1 MAVVGAGVRTL
12 ISLAVIISVTTSVE
26 VGPGPRDG
34 PWDYVS
40 LTYALYETVTIV
52 TMKPLPRAQIV
63 NTFGSFHLLIFS

>member
-12 ISLAVIISVTTSVE
+12 ISLAVIISVTTS

-52 TMKPLPRAQIV
+52 TMKPRAQIV

>member
-12 ISLAVIISVTTSVE
+12 ISLAVIISVTSSVE
-26 VGPGPRDG
+26 VGPGPHDG

-52 TMKPLPRAQIV
+52 TMKPRAQIV